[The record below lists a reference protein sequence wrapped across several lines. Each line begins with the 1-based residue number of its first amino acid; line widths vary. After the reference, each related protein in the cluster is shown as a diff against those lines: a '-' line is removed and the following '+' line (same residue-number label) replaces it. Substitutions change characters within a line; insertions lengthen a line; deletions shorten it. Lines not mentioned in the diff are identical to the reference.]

1 METTPQSRPWFVLLP
16 LAILALLLLMA
27 PMRHLTANQMKLVA
41 LPPNG
46 YAWALREQGVKA
58 TSLPDSDP
66 GEEQKAVKALSAN
79 LPNDYQIQ
87 LAYSLMAEWS
97 HALNT
102 PDDRVKR
109 LDAFA
114 GEFPSR
120 ATVYA
125 HMLRYETEREVKV
138 RRQTEYE
145 VTVKQTDKDEVRVDS
160 DELRP
165 PDDLKKH
172 LEEYERYAVAGE
184 KLDPQNA
191 YFSLMRAVGEFAALR
206 DEDAINSI
214 IAASKKTHYEDYV
227 NDEMEADW
235 RLSSEAFG
243 DNSAALKSI
252 IQGGV
257 GSPHLAQLQALGRTA
272 AAVAIKLELDRQFDK
287 AIKLRIAT
295 AHCGKLIRSQSHT
308 MPSALVGCD
317 MTHEQIFRPGGAP
330 VMVEDVNL
338 STAEREQQRVDAY
351 FKYLSQHGQ
360 ASEVAWMRNELQQ
373 IALVKAIH
381 QDAAGAS
388 LSPYGKNGMKVAAWW
403 LYDYTILINIVVLT
417 AVAVPAAIICIKKNF
432 KTSTLTVTL
441 IVAYALLLALAFQSQ
456 GGMALT
462 AMRSQFIDWILHNKD
477 NGTATTGVGVTDRL
491 FDSSNIHGMVLLL
504 SMLST
509 GIVMGLIYKRS
520 RDTDIVFV
528 DTLRIEFVKYTS
540 LVLTVCI
547 VIYGMCLLKTN
558 KEESMLHQELHEVM
572 QSEGKY
578 IAPIVGKT
586 WPD

>member
-1 METTPQSRPWFVLLP
+1 MQAS
-16 LAILALLLLMA
+16 
-27 PMRHLTANQMKLVA
+27 
-41 LPPNG
+41 
-46 YAWALREQGVKA
+46 
-58 TSLPDSDP
+58 SLPDSDP
-66 GEEQKAVKALSAN
+66 GEEQKAVRALSASH
-79 LPNDYQIQ
+79 PDDYQIQ
-87 LAYSLMAEWS
+87 LAYALMAEWS

-109 LDAFA
+109 LDALA
-114 GEFPSR
+114 GLFPAR
-120 ATVYA
+120 PTVYA

-145 VTVKQTDKDEVRVDS
+145 VVVKQTDRDEVKVDA

-184 KLDPQNA
+184 KLEKDNA
-191 YFSLMRAVGEFAALR
+191 YFSLMRAVGEFAAMR
-206 DEDAINSI
+206 DDDAINSI
-214 IAASKKTHYEDYV
+214 IAASKKHKYEDYV
-227 NDEMEADW
+227 HDEMQADW
-235 RLSSEAFG
+235 LLSSQAFG
-243 DNSAALKSI
+243 DNSAALHSI

-272 AAVAIKLELDRQFDK
+272 AAVAIKLELDRNFDR
-287 AIKLRIAT
+287 AIQLRVAM
-295 AHCGKLIRSQSHT
+295 AHCGKLLRSQSHT
-308 MPSALVGCD
+308 IPGALVGCD

-330 VMVEDVNL
+330 LIIEDVNL

-351 FKYLSQHGQ
+351 LKYLTQHGQ
-360 ASEVAWMRNELQQ
+360 SSEVAWMRNELEQ
-373 IALVKAIH
+373 ISLVKDIH
-381 QDAAGAS
+381 KEAAGAS

-403 LYDYTILINIVVLT
+403 LYDYALLMNIVVLT
-417 AVAVPAAIICIKKNF
+417 AAVLPVAFICMKKNF

-441 IVAYALLLALAFQSQ
+441 IVVYALLLALAFQSQ

-477 NGTATTGVGVTDRL
+477 TGNATTGTGITDRL
-491 FDSSNIHGMVLLL
+491 FDSSNIHAVTFLMAT
-504 SMLST
+504 LST
-509 GIVMGLIYKRS
+509 GAAMALIYKKS

-528 DTLRIEFVKYTS
+528 DTLRIEFVRYAS
-540 LVLTVCI
+540 LVLSVFI
-547 VIYGMCLLKTN
+547 VLYMGCLAKTN
-558 KEESMLHQELHEVM
+558 SEERKLHDGLNQVM